1 MDMMVTV
8 AKCVVAICA
17 GFTAV
22 CVAGGWVIKIILAV
36 KKPKE
41 DIDAKLQRDYDRLND
56 MDQVLKEF
64 EEQFS
69 ILNEKLDSIEEF
81 SKFLLENDMI
91 AFEHM
96 RTNNAT
102 GKISKREHDIDEFL
116 LDKKDV

>member
-1 MDMMVTV
+1 MDVMVTV

-22 CVAGGWVIKIILAV
+22 CVAGGWVIKIIMAM
-36 KKPKE
+36 KKPKD

-56 MDQVLKEF
+56 MDELMKEF
-64 EEQFS
+64 EKQLVM
-69 ILNEKLDSIEEF
+69 INEKLDSIEEF